1 MRSVNKVFLYGNLG
15 ADPESRT
22 TPSGKLVTTFSLAT
36 HRSVRADEGFK
47 EETDWHKIVV
57 FDWLAKQASDR
68 LRKGQPVAVVGS
80 IRPQVWKDKEGN
92 TRKRV
97 EIRAENLCFPP
108 LPIQERSGS
117 GAGSLVSDLS
127 PLEAPKSGLDRAV
140 DPPGAKDSA
149 LPEHA
154 TVPF

>member
-47 EETDWHKIVV
+47 EETDWHKVV
-57 FDWLAKQASDR
+57 AFDWMAKRASDR
-68 LRKGQPVAVVGS
+68 LRRGHPVAVVGS
-80 IRPQVWKDKEGN
+80 IRPRTWKDQEGKS
-92 TRKRV
+92 RKNV
-97 EIRAENLCFPP
+97 EIRAENLCFSP
-108 LPIQERSGS
+108 LPIQDEKSTSASTRSPS
-117 GAGSLVSDLS
+117 LSAPEAGN
-127 PLEAPKSGLDRAV
+127 LDRAV
-140 DPPGAKDSA
+140 DPPSAQASA
-149 LPEHA
+149 LPETA